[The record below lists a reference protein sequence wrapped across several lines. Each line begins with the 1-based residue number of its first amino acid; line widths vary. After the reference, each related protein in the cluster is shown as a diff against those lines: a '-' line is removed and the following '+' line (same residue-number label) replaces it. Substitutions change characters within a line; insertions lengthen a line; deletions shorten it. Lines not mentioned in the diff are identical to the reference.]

1 MNLLRRGGTKFH
13 VAAASKSCRQFH
25 EKWSNPMRR
34 ILPFTFGVLVGT
46 IVATAWA
53 QYPTGQS
60 AGVLAAASSMN
71 PLEMMT
77 NAQALPV
84 QHHDAI

>member
-1 MNLLRRGGTKFH
+1 MNLLHRGGTKA
-13 VAAASKSCRQFH
+13 VAAARKSCRQSN

-53 QYPTGQS
+53 QYPASQS
-60 AGVLAAASSMN
+60 AGAPAAASSMN

-77 NAQALPV
+77 NAQTLPV